1 MGMGHASYQP
11 DGTALPAGSART
23 CRDERLDPDRAI
35 YVCLANI
42 TREERQQQQ
51 SEIEALEPF
60 RYDDM
65 HSAAYRRRPKR
76 VIGKF
81 RRDRN
86 RCGVHAR

>member
-11 DGTALPAGSART
+11 DGTALPAGLPEPAGRA
-23 CRDERLDPDRAI
+23 LDPDRAI